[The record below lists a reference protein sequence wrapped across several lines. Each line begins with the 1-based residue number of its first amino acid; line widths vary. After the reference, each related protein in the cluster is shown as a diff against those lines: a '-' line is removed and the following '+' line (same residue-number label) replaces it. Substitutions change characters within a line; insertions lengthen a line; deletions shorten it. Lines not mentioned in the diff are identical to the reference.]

1 MHAKP
6 IRILGIP
13 LDLGQQRR
21 GVDMGPSALRAAGLQ
36 AGLRAMGR
44 EVEDS
49 GDLPVVIPETQS
61 VVDDRARYL
70 DEIASVCRATA
81 DRVSRTLIEGQLPVV
96 IGGDHSIAV
105 GTLAGVAQAVGQQN
119 RDIGLIWLDAHGD
132 MNTLDTT
139 PSGNMHGMGL
149 ACAIGLGPAA
159 LAGLAGEPPIVAPA
173 HVGLVGVRDLDP
185 GEKGNLRDSGIH
197 VFTMRD
203 IDEHGMRNVVEQAIA
218 VASNG
223 TAGFHVSLDMDVV
236 DPTEAPGVGT
246 PCPGGISYREAHL
259 AMEMIADSR
268 SMLSFEV
275 VEVNPILDTANR
287 TGLLAVEL
295 ALSAFGKQIV

>member
-1 MHAKP
+1 MPAAT
-6 IRILGIP
+6 IRILGVP

-36 AGLRAMGR
+36 ARLRAMGR
-44 EVEDS
+44 QVEDS
-49 GDLPVVIPETQS
+49 GDLPVVIRETQS

-81 DRVSRTLIEGQLPVV
+81 DRVSRTLTEGQLPLV

-105 GTLAGVAQAVGQQN
+105 GTLAAVAQVVRQQN
-119 RDIGLIWLDAHGD
+119 RDIGLIWLDAHAD
-132 MNTLDTT
+132 MNTLKTT
-139 PSGNMHGMGL
+139 PSGNVHGMGL
-149 ACAIGLGPAA
+149 ACAIGLLGR
-159 LAGLAGEPPIVAPA
+159 PPIVAPA
-173 HVGLVGVRDLDP
+173 RVALVGVRDVDP
-185 GEKGNLRDSGIH
+185 GEKNNLHRSGIH

-203 IDEHGMRNVVEQAIA
+203 LDEKGMRETMEQAIA
-218 VASNG
+218 AASDG

-275 VEVNPILDTANR
+275 VEVNPILDSANR

>member
-1 MHAKP
+1 MPEAT
-6 IRILGIP
+6 IRILGVP

-36 AGLRAMGR
+36 ARLRAMGR
-44 EVEDS
+44 QVEDC

-81 DRVSRTLIEGQLPVV
+81 DRVSRTLTEGQLPLV

-105 GTLAGVAQAVGQQN
+105 GTLAGVAQVVRQQN
-119 RDIGLIWLDAHGD
+119 RDIGLIWLDAHAD
-132 MNTLDTT
+132 MNTLKTT
-139 PSGNMHGMGL
+139 PSGNVHGMGL
-149 ACAIGLGPAA
+149 ACAIGMGPPT
-159 LAGLAGEPPIVAPA
+159 LAGLLGRPPIVAPP
-173 HVGLVGVRDLDP
+173 HVALVGVRDVDP
-185 GEKGNLRDSGIH
+185 GEKDNLHRSGIH

-203 IDEHGMRNVVEQAIA
+203 LDEKGMQETMEQAIA
-218 VASNG
+218 AVSHA

-246 PCPGGISYREAHL
+246 SCPGGISYREAHL
-259 AMEMIADSR
+259 AMEMIADSG